1 MRIFRLKEERLA
13 HVTAAGRTLKGI
25 QDYFLKNVEE
35 IDGLS
40 DLPEDIKGYYAVLY
54 NDTPLLTESFLNELA
69 DECEALSTS
78 YTIGDGYITKKGYD
92 GPFKKCENIFA
103 FQVKKLCDVGFVS
116 SYLKDYVL
124 DRYAERDVLIYDPAT
139 TYIDLDVVIEDGVI
153 IHPMVVLSGK
163 THVHKNAVLF
173 SNCELIDTEVGENV
187 DIRATY
193 ALEAKIGDNTTVGP
207 FACLRKGANIGAYCR
222 VGDFVEIKTAIFPT
236 ASRWRT
242 SRTSGTATSEK
253 TPTSVAEPS
262 SPTTTA
268 SRNNA
273 VPWGATSLSAPT
285 PIWSRRSPC
294 ITGRSSPPAAPSPKT
309 FPKGISASPA
319 PVRSSRKSGRE
330 NKERIVP
337 FSAKKTKNGKSV

>member
-1 MRIFRLKEERLA
+1 MRIFRLKEERRA

-222 VGDFVEIKTAIFPT
+222 VGDFVEIKNSNISDGVKMAHLAYVGDSDVGENTNV
-236 ASRWRT
+236 
-242 SRTSGTATSEK
+242 GCG
-253 TPTSVAEPS
+253 
-262 SPTTTA
+262 
-268 SRNNA
+268 A
-273 VPWGATSLSAPT
+273 VFANYNGVKKQRCTVGSNVFIGANTNLV
-285 PIWSRRSPC
+285 
-294 ITGRSSPPAAPSPKT
+294 
-309 FPKGISASPA
+309 A
-319 PVRSSRKSGRE
+319 PVTVHNGAFIAAGSTITEDIPEGNFCIARSRQVFKEKWERK
-330 NKERIVP
+330 
-337 FSAKKTKNGKSV
+337 